1 MDENNNISLS
11 IKNRQNENKRYF
23 LNEEDNETSLLNKKD
38 DNYNYIELFEEVV
51 KSIDKI
57 IFKKN
62 ENEDNNQ
69 TNNIR
74 KNIFMYNSINE
85 EEINYNQLYSESYN
99 ILYELYSKKRNI
111 LLLKNKSGNN
121 LAQHYKNSGLLLVS
135 LELINAYYKIYIN
148 EIDGEEKFLN
158 WLINDNK
165 EGENILEIGIF
176 MQINPKEQIPFYKK
190 IFEYIDK
197 SNNKKIIYKIIEN
210 RENNIFNL
218 CAKEEKLFLF
228 LYFYEK
234 IKKYYPSQNPLD
246 IKNKLGYTPLHFS
259 CYNLSRDITDNLLIL
274 DSKIDIT
281 DNNGNTPLHFAV
293 RMADLSITKKLLLHG
308 ANKYQLNKRNE
319 TPIDIA
325 NKYGNDTMK
334 NFFSNNPL
342 HRIDK
347 IKGKNYCNIFFL
359 LFSGCFL
366 LKFFIDEHFWKS
378 YMCDIFCFLFFVY
391 FILRKKDYYLSFKLN
406 SKKTLIEQLL
416 EKVNYDKNKVK
427 RICPKCKII
436 KSLTTKHCMVCN
448 KCVEDFDHHCF
459 WINKCVNDRIVVQ
472 FFLFIIILLI
482 DLITN
487 LILFFL
493 EMKNSIKETKDK
505 KISFYIKNIF
515 LGLYILITFSGIYM
529 VSQILLERIK
539 GILYSS
545 NKKLYLEEN
554 LLNKKND
561 EDEDENK
568 SSNDI
573 KAKKDNKENNDI
585 KIKEE
590 NKEDEI
596 IIKNITTE

>member
-1 MDENNNISLS
+1 M
-11 IKNRQNENKRYF
+11 
-23 LNEEDNETSLLNKKD
+23 
-38 DNYNYIELFEEVV
+38 
-51 KSIDKI
+51 
-57 IFKKN
+57 
-62 ENEDNNQ
+62 
-69 TNNIR
+69 
-74 KNIFMYNSINE
+74 
-85 EEINYNQLYSESYN
+85 
-99 ILYELYSKKRNI
+99 
-111 LLLKNKSGNN
+111 
-121 LAQHYKNSGLLLVS
+121 LLVS